1 MKMRPSPPA
10 PCRRPSLSLAPL
22 ARPVACTVA
31 AALLLPAAPL
41 WAQQRGTA
49 GAASAPAAAVPG
61 GPAMSSR
68 TPVTL
73 NFVNAEI
80 EPVTRVIAAMID
92 RQILVDPRVRGQ
104 ITLYSEQPLTV
115 RQAYQNYLAQL
126 RGLGFTVVESGGLLK
141 VVPEADAKLQAGT
154 VSVGP
159 PVQRGDQV
167 LTQIFR
173 LNHENPN
180 NLVAVLR
187 PLISPNNT
195 INANPTTNTL
205 VITDYADNLQ
215 RIGRIIA
222 ALDQPAST
230 DVEII
235 PLRYAVASDVVQLVQ
250 RLADGGGGVAG
261 AVPGAVPGAAGG
273 TSVLADPRS
282 NSLLVRA
289 ASPARLAQIR
299 ATVERLDRPLEG
311 GSESGNIRVVY
322 LKNADAVRLATV
334 LRAAFAAQAQPGT
347 GGAGG
352 AAALGGAGAAQPAVQ
367 QPVATQTSFGVT
379 GGTGGTS
386 TGLSAQATAPVQATA
401 QVNTGGF
408 VQADPATNSLI
419 ITAPEPLYRQ
429 IRAVIDQLDSRRAQI
444 YVESMIVR
452 VDATKLAQFGF
463 QWQGILGKEGDKNF
477 LYSGTNYNNAGTN
490 IFNTITGANALI
502 NGTTGSATAAAAPV
516 SAGLN
521 VGFVRRVNGA
531 ITLVSMANF
540 LQNEIG
546 GNVLSTPNLVALDNE
561 EAKIVVGQNVPFVT
575 GTFTNTGTGTGAVN
589 PFQTVERRD
598 VGLTLRIRSQIGEA
612 GTVRMTIFQE
622 NSAVVPGSASTNGP
636 TTDKSSIETSVVV
649 DDGQILVLGGLM
661 RDEYADSEDR
671 VPGLADLPVV
681 GNLFKSRD
689 RRRVKSNL
697 LVFLRP
703 VVLRTQTDAQ
713 ALTLDRYDAI
723 RAMQQGGQPSPSI
736 VTPVNDAPVL
746 PTQPQVPGRGSPLP
760 PVVPVSP
767 SGSTTPSSPAQPPTP
782 PVAPVTP
789 VVPAVPAAAD
799 TPAGAQPQPV
809 PEPRVEP
816 LPQR

>member
-1 MKMRPSPPA
+1 MKKMRPISA
-10 PCRRPSLSLAPL
+10 PQRRSSFFL
-22 ARPVACTVA
+22 ARPISCAVVAT
-31 AALLLPAAPL
+31 LLLPPPL
-41 WAQQRGTA
+41 WAQQPRA
-49 GAASAPAAAVPG
+49 AASAPVPAQPS
-61 GPAMSSR
+61 GPALNSR

-80 EPVTRVIAAMID
+80 EAVTRAVAAMVD

-195 INANPTTNTL
+195 INANPSTNTL

-222 ALDQPAST
+222 ALDQPANT

-235 PLRYAVASDVVQLVQ
+235 PLRYAVASDVVTLVQ
-250 RLADGGGGVAG
+250 RLADASAG
-261 AVPGAVPGAAGG
+261 AGGVPGAAPGVAGGG
-273 TSVLADPRS
+273 TSILADPRS

-299 ATVERLDRPLEG
+299 ATVEKLDRPMDG
-311 GSESGNIRVVY
+311 MSDAGNIRVVY

-334 LRAAFAAQAQPGT
+334 LRAAFAAQTQAGT
-347 GGAGG
+347 GAGGAGG
-352 AAALGGAGAAQPAVQ
+352 AGGGIASGAAAAPVAQ
-367 QPVATQTSFGVT
+367 QPVAAQTSFGAT
-379 GGTGGTS
+379 GAGSGTS
-386 TGLSAQATAPVQATA
+386 TGLSAQATSPVQATA
-401 QVNTGGF
+401 QPNTGGF

-429 IRAVIDQLDSRRAQI
+429 LRAVIDQLDSRRAQV

-477 LYSGTNYNNAGTN
+477 LYSGTNYSNNNNNVFSIIQGVNSLVGGSTSS
-490 IFNTITGANALI
+490 TSS
-502 NGTTGSATAAAAPV
+502 TGSLPG
-516 SAGLN
+516 AGLN
-521 VGFVRRVNGA
+521 VGLVRRVNGA
-531 ITLVSMANF
+531 VTLVSLANF
-540 LQNEIG
+540 LQNDVG

-575 GTFTNTGTGTGAVN
+575 GTFTNTGTGTGAIN

-598 VGLTLRIRSQIGEA
+598 VGLTLRLRSQIGEG

-622 NSAVVPGSASTNGP
+622 NSAVVQGATTVNGP

-681 GNLFKSRD
+681 GALFKSRN
-689 RRRVKSNL
+689 RQRVKSNL

-703 VVLRTQTDAQ
+703 VVLRTPTDAQ

-723 RAMQQGGQPSPSI
+723 RAMQQGSQPQPSS

-746 PTQPQVPGRGSPLP
+746 PVQPQVPGRGSPIV
-760 PVVPVSP
+760 PVRPVSP
-767 SGSTTPSSPAQPPTP
+767 HDDNTPPTP
-782 PVAPVTP
+782 APVPLPPPASAPP
-789 VVPAVPAAAD
+789 VPSSMDAPA
-799 TPAGAQPQPV
+799 AQPQPV
-809 PEPRVEP
+809 PDARVDT
-816 LPQR
+816 PQGR

>member
-1 MKMRPSPPA
+1 MKKKRPSPA
-10 PCRRPSLSLAPL
+10 PQRRSAFPL
-22 ARPVACTVA
+22 ARPVSCAVLT
-31 AALLLPAAPL
+31 ALLLPPPL
-41 WAQQRGTA
+41 WAQQGA
-49 GAASAPAAAVPG
+49 GGASAPAPAVPS
-61 GPAMSSR
+61 GPALNSR

-80 EPVTRVIAAMID
+80 EAVTRAIAAMVD

-154 VSVGP
+154 VQVGP

-235 PLRYAVASDVVQLVQ
+235 PLRHAVASDVVTLVQ
-250 RLADGGGGVAG
+250 RLADGGGAVG
-261 AVPGAVPGAAGG
+261 AVPGGAPGVGGAGG

-299 ATVERLDRPLEG
+299 ATVEKLDRPMD
-311 GSESGNIRVVY
+311 GSSEAGNIRVVY

-334 LRAAFAAQAQPGT
+334 LRAAFAAQAQPAT
-347 GGAGG
+347 GAGAAGAVATGG
-352 AAALGGAGAAQPAVQ
+352 AAAPAAQ
-367 QPVATQTSFGVT
+367 QPIAAQTSFGAT
-379 GGTGGTS
+379 GSSSSTS
-386 TGLSAQATAPVQATA
+386 TGLSAQATAPVQAVA
-401 QVNTGGF
+401 QPSTGGF

-419 ITAPEPLYRQ
+419 ITAPEPMYRQ
-429 IRAVIDQLDSRRAQI
+429 LRAVIEQLDSRRAQV

-452 VDATKLAQFGF
+452 VDATKAAQFGF

-477 LYSGTNYNNAGTN
+477 LYSGTNYNANN
-490 IFNTITGANALI
+490 IFNVIQGVNAAI
-502 NGTTGSATAAAAPV
+502 GNGTTGSTSGGSLPG
-516 SAGLN
+516 AGLN
-521 VGFVRRVNGA
+521 VGLVRRVNGVV
-531 ITLVSMANF
+531 TLVSLANF
-540 LQNEIG
+540 LQNEVG

-622 NSAVVPGSASTNGP
+622 NSAVVPGSTTSNGP
-636 TTDKSSIETSVVV
+636 TTDKSSIETTVVV
-649 DDGQILVLGGLM
+649 DDGQVLVLGGLM
-661 RDEYADSEDR
+661 RDEYADGEER

-681 GNLFKSRD
+681 GNLFKSRN
-689 RRRVKSNL
+689 RQRVKSNL

-703 VVLRTQTDAQ
+703 VVLRTPRDAES
-713 ALTLDRYDAI
+713 LSLDRYDAI
-723 RAMQQGGQPSPSI
+723 RAMQEGGQPAPSV

-746 PTQPQVPGRGSPLP
+746 PVQPQVPGRGSPL
-760 PVVPVSP
+760 VPVR
-767 SGSTTPSSPAQPPTP
+767 
-782 PVAPVTP
+782 PVAPERNTQP
-789 VVPAVPAAAD
+789 SPAVPGD
-799 TPAGAQPQPV
+799 TPPSPPTLPSEGPPAAQPQPV
-809 PEPRVEP
+809 PEPRIETQPV
-816 LPQR
+816 R

>member
-1 MKMRPSPPA
+1 MSMKMRPSSASPR
-10 PCRRPSLSLAPL
+10 RRPSFPL
-22 ARPVACTVA
+22 TRPVCA
-31 AALLLPAAPL
+31 AVLASLLLPSPL
-41 WAQQRGTA
+41 WAQQPAAPG
-49 GAASAPAAAVPG
+49 GGASAPAVPS
-61 GPAMSSR
+61 GPALNSR

-80 EPVTRVIAAMID
+80 EAVTRAIAAMVD

-159 PVQRGDQV
+159 PTQRGDQV

-195 INANPTTNTL
+195 INANPSTNTL
-205 VITDYADNLQ
+205 VVTDYADNLQ

-222 ALDQPAST
+222 ALDQPSST

-235 PLRYAVASDVVQLVQ
+235 PLRYAVASDVVTLVQ
-250 RLADGGGGVAG
+250 RLADGGAGAAGAAQAGVPGVAG
-261 AVPGAVPGAAGG
+261 AGG

-289 ASPARLAQIR
+289 ASPARMAQIR
-299 ATVERLDRPLEG
+299 AFVDRLDRPTEG
-311 GSESGNIRVVY
+311 ASDSGNIRVVY

-334 LRAAFAAQAQPGT
+334 LRAAFAAQTQAGSTT
-347 GGAGG
+347 GGVGG
-352 AAALGGAGAAQPAVQ
+352 AAVGGGAAPAVTQ
-367 QPVATQTSFGVT
+367 QPVAQQTSFGAT
-379 GGTGGTS
+379 GASSGTS

-401 QVNTGGF
+401 QPNTGGF

-452 VDATKLAQFGF
+452 VDATKAAQFGF
-463 QWQGILGKEGDKNF
+463 QWQGILGKEGDKTF
-477 LYSGTNYNNAGTN
+477 LYSGTNYNNTN
-490 IFNTITGANALI
+490 NNVFNIIQGVSALTGNSSS
-502 NGTTGSATAAAAPV
+502 TTSSTATLPG
-516 SAGLN
+516 AGLN
-521 VGFVRRVNGA
+521 VGLVRRVNGA
-531 ITLVSMANF
+531 VTLVSLANF
-540 LQNEIG
+540 LQNEVG

-598 VGLTLRIRSQIGEA
+598 VGLTLRIRSQIGEG

-622 NSAVVPGSASTNGP
+622 NSAVVPGSTTTNGP
-636 TTDKSSIETSVVV
+636 TTDKSSIETTVVV
-649 DDGQILVLGGLM
+649 DDGETLVLGGLM

-671 VPGLADLPVV
+671 VPGLADLPVL
-681 GNLFKSRD
+681 GHLFKSRS
-689 RRRVKSNL
+689 RQRVKSNL

-703 VVLRTQTDAQ
+703 VVLRTPTDAQ
-713 ALTLDRYDAI
+713 ALSLDRYDAI
-723 RAMQQGGQPSPSI
+723 RAMQSNNQPTPSA
-736 VTPVNDAPVL
+736 VTPVNDSPVL
-746 PTQPQVPGRGSPLP
+746 PAQPQVPGRGSPIQ
-760 PVVPVSP
+760 PVRPVS
-767 SGSTTPSSPAQPPTP
+767 GAQPQP
-782 PVAPVTP
+782 APVQP
-789 VVPAVPAAAD
+789 
-799 TPAGAQPQPV
+799 PAGAPPSLPGESAPPPAAQPQPV
-809 PEPRVEP
+809 PEPQVET
-816 LPQR
+816 LQQR